1 MNDMPK
7 DLCIAMLI
15 LAACSLLFGVNGR
28 IRNVSQANLTVY
40 MIVEGFVPVALA
52 TLAVIVW
59 YLGS

>member
-28 IRNVSQANLTVY
+28 IRNVS
-40 MIVEGFVPVALA
+40 EGFVPVALA